1 MSYFGVEVTDIDD
14 ALNVHFKT
22 QDGIPSDLPIDTFN
36 NGISRYRST
45 IGSFNVPMDTTMLK
59 KIWDNVDIIAEALKD
74 SPSLNIDSILRG
86 VTGLYIT
93 YIQNKDRVLSSN
105 LVDSFIE
112 ENGILIRRTK
122 ASYVVGDMAV
132 DNKVETARK
141 AAIIALFSS
150 NGINNVEHTLRI
162 LEGWYNNTLS
172 EDEKEI
178 IKVLGK
184 PLDSEGNPL
193 HTNKIDLSPY
203 ITLAKQGHFGTV
215 EMDHVAHI
223 ISREYDRPA
232 VSEQERLNDIIVK
245 IVRGEDVQESEFADR
260 IVDTLNSLRQQGMY
274 IAHIPMHI
282 VGEEYTYENNLFVID
297 ALGNIRSLFFP
308 VRVYDYNQ
316 KLDEK
321 RTFPETNR

>member
-1 MSYFGVEVTDIDD
+1 M
-14 ALNVHFKT
+14 
-22 QDGIPSDLPIDTFN
+22 
-36 NGISRYRST
+36 
-45 IGSFNVPMDTTMLK
+45 
-59 KIWDNVDIIAEALKD
+59 KD
-74 SPSLNIDSILRG
+74 SPSLSIDSILKG

-93 YIQNKDRVLSSN
+93 YIQSRDHTDADNF
-105 LVDSFIE
+105 VDSFFE
-112 ENGILIRRTK
+112 ENGTLIRRTK
-122 ASYVVGDMAV
+122 ASHIVGDMAA
-132 DNKVETARK
+132 DNKVETTRK

-150 NGINNVEHTLRI
+150 NGINNVEHTLRV

-178 IKVLGK
+178 VKILGN
-184 PLDSEGNPL
+184 PVDSEGSPL

-245 IVRGEDVQESEFADR
+245 IVRGEDVEESEFTDR
-260 IVDTLNSLRQQGMY
+260 IVDILNSLKQQGMY
-274 IAHIPMHI
+274 VFYLPMYI
-282 VGEEYTYENNLFVID
+282 VGEEYTYENNLFLID
-297 ALGNIRSLFFP
+297 ALGNVRSLFFP

-321 RTFPETNR
+321 RTFPETNRQISTRPIGWSRKSVMTEREW